1 VNIVLL
7 PSPPFEEIGGVST
20 HVYMLAKGLRELGHD
35 VAVVPENPPSCIR
48 IPFIR
53 LPEIIIGQANLYLS
67 RRYRRWSEDAYYIAD
82 ALWKTKGKID
92 VLNIQNVQHVGMA
105 KVLRCLTGCRLALT
119 VHGYLTYEAESRN
132 WCIIGDKTHQWLWGM
147 EKIGYDQV
155 DSIICVG
162 RRAASYITQ
171 FTAKTVTIIPNGL
184 DTDIYK
190 PSSEVASKKTN
201 ILFAGLLQTAKGILD
216 ALQVIHI
223 LNSRS
228 EMRISLSVA
237 GAGPQ
242 ELAAKQYVLDN
253 GLVDQVTFLGSLR
266 KEKMPYFYRQGDIL
280 LFPSRQAGLSGKSEE
295 SSPYSVLEAM
305 SSGLPIVAYRTSAL
319 EEHVQD
325 GITGYLVAP
334 DDVGALA
341 DRVHAL
347 MADTN
352 LLKRMGAAAR
362 IHCVEKFSHIIMAQQ
377 YLKVYAEG
385 ATKDGSH

>member
-1 VNIVLL
+1 MNIVLL

-35 VAVVPENPPSCIR
+35 VAVVAENPPSCIR

-53 LPEIIIGQANLYLS
+53 LPEKIIGKANLYLS

-105 KVLRCLTGCRLALT
+105 KVLRWLTGCRLVLT
-119 VHGYLTYEAESRN
+119 VHGYLTYEAESRK
-132 WCIIGDKTHQWLWGM
+132 WCTIGDKTHQWLWAM
-147 EKIGYDQV
+147 EQDGYDQL
-155 DSIICVG
+155 DSIVCVG

-171 FTAKTVTIIPNGL
+171 FTAKLVTIIPNGL

-190 PSSEVASKKTN
+190 PSIEVASKKTRL
-201 ILFAGLLQTAKGILD
+201 LFAGMLQTAKGILD

-223 LNSRS
+223 LNSRA
-228 EMRISLSVA
+228 EMQISLSVA
-237 GAGPQ
+237 GMGPQ
-242 ELAAKQYVLDN
+242 ESMAKQYVLEK
-253 GLVDQVTFLGSLR
+253 GLVDHVTFLGSLR
-266 KEKMPYFYRQGDIL
+266 KKKMADFYRQGDIL

-305 SSGLPIVAYRTSAL
+305 SSGLPVIAYRTSAL

-325 GITGYLVAP
+325 GITGYLVDP
-334 DDVGALA
+334 DDVEALA
-341 DRVHAL
+341 DRVHTL
-347 MADTN
+347 MADAEV
-352 LLKRMGAAAR
+352 LKRMGAAAR
-362 IHCVEKFSHIIMAQQ
+362 SHCVAKFSHLKMAQQ
-377 YLKVYAEG
+377 YLNVYEG
-385 ATKDGSH
+385 STKK

>member
-1 VNIVLL
+1 MNIVLL

-35 VAVVPENPPSCIR
+35 VAVVMENPPSCIR

-53 LPEIIIGQANLYLS
+53 IPEKIIGQVNLYLS

-82 ALWKTKGKID
+82 TLWKTKGKVD

-105 KVLRCLTGCRLALT
+105 KVLRYLTGCRLVLT
-119 VHGYLTYEAESRN
+119 VHGYLTYEAESRS

-147 EKIGYDQV
+147 EKNGYDQV

-162 RRAASYITQ
+162 RRAASHVAR
-171 FTAKTVTIIPNGL
+171 FTAKPVTIIPNGL
-184 DTDIYK
+184 DTEIYK
-190 PSSEVASKKTN
+190 PGSEVASKKTN

-223 LNSRS
+223 LNSRT
-228 EMRISLSVA
+228 EMQVSLSVA
-237 GAGPQ
+237 GTGPQ
-242 ELAAKQYVLDN
+242 ETAAKQYVLDN
-253 GLVDQVTFLGSLR
+253 GLLDRVAFLGALN
-266 KEKMPYFYRQGDIL
+266 KEKMPDFYRQGDIL

-305 SSGLPIVAYRTSAL
+305 ASGLPIVAYRTSAL

-325 GITGYLVAP
+325 GITGYLVDP
-334 DDVGALA
+334 DDIGALA

-347 MADTN
+347 IVDAE
-352 LLKRMGAAAR
+352 LLKRMGATAR
-362 IHCVEKFSHIIMAQQ
+362 AHCVQKFSHIKMAQQ
-377 YLKVYAEG
+377 YLTVYADS
-385 ATKDGSH
+385 TKK

>member
-1 VNIVLL
+1 MNIVLL

-35 VAVVPENPPSCIR
+35 VTVVPENPPSCIR

-53 LPEIIIGQANLYLS
+53 LPEKILGQVNLYFS
-67 RRYRRWSEDAYYIAD
+67 RRYRRWSEDAYYIAG

-105 KVLRCLTGCRLALT
+105 RVLSYLTGCRLVLT

-132 WCIIGDKTHQWLWGM
+132 WCTIGDKTHQWLWGM
-147 EKIGYDQV
+147 EQIGYDQV

-171 FTAKTVTIIPNGL
+171 FTAKAITIIPNGL

-190 PSSEVASKKTN
+190 PSSEEASKKIR
-201 ILFAGLLQTAKGILD
+201 ILFAGVLQPAKGILD
-216 ALQVIHI
+216 VLQVIHI
-223 LNSRS
+223 LNCRS
-228 EMRISLSVA
+228 EMQISLSVA
-237 GAGPQ
+237 GTGPQ
-242 ELAAKQYVLDN
+242 EAVAKQYVQDKE
-253 GLVDQVTFLGSLR
+253 LVDQVTFLGSLR
-266 KEKMPYFYRQGDIL
+266 KEKMPDFYRQGDIL

-325 GITGYLVAP
+325 GITG
-334 DDVGALA
+334 
-341 DRVHAL
+341 
-347 MADTN
+347 
-352 LLKRMGAAAR
+352 
-362 IHCVEKFSHIIMAQQ
+362 
-377 YLKVYAEG
+377 
-385 ATKDGSH
+385 